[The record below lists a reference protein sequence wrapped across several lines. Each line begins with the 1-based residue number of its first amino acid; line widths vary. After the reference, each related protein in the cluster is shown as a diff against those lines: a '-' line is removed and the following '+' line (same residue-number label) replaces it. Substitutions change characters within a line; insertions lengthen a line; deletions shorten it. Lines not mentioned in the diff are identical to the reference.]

1 MLTAIVPL
9 PAPPGV
15 GPLPHAALYRRCD
28 LSGLPF
34 ATTAELEAA
43 DGTVGQERA
52 VDAIGMGLGL
62 RRKGYNIFAVGSPGT
77 GKKTIIDR
85 LTRERARS
93 EPAPADR
100 AYVNNFVDP
109 DKPRA
114 LALPPGRGTLLRQD
128 MRTLVDELRTALP
141 AAFESDDYRS
151 RRQAIDNLFKQQQ
164 QEAFSKVEE
173 HAKERSIG
181 ILRTPLGLGLAPLRN
196 GEVMPKEEFE
206 KLPEDDQKRIQDGM
220 SEIHAEL
227 ELVMQQGPK
236 AEGER
241 RDKLKELNE
250 EVTRFAIGFR
260 LEGLKRRYA
269 DLPAVVDY
277 LQTVERDLAENT
289 EPFLMQGEADQEGMA
304 GPSARR
310 RGSHVGHF
318 DRYQVNLIVDHAARP
333 GAPVIEEDH
342 PTLQNLI
349 GRVEYRSE
357 YGSLVTDF
365 TMIKPGALHEANG
378 GYLVL
383 DARRVLLQPFAW
395 EELKRT
401 LRAGEIQIRSV
412 PDLLGVA
419 SAMTLQPEAI
429 PLAVKVILTGDHYL
443 YYLLASLDPDFRE
456 MFKIAADFNDDLPR
470 DATTERSFAQLLG
483 SIARDESLRPLDRE
497 AVARLIEQGA
507 RLAGDAEKMTAQVE
521 VIADLVRE
529 ADHLAEI
536 AGREAIGLSEIS
548 QAIDLQIRR
557 ASRLRERLQEEIH
570 RGTILIDTKGVRV
583 GQVNGLS
590 VLQLAGFMFGRPS
603 RISARVRLGKGEVV
617 DIEREV
623 ELGGPIHSK
632 GVMILAGFLGGRF
645 GRERPLALSV
655 SLVFEQSYGGVEGD
669 SASMGE
675 LCAILSALADQPI
688 RQGIAIT
695 GSVNQNGDA
704 QAIGGVNE
712 KIEGFFDVCRD
723 TGLDGQQ
730 GVVIPASN
738 VKHLMLRADVVKAVE
753 EGRFSVFAVSS
764 VDQAMAVLTG
774 VEAGS
779 SDEAGHFPD
788 GSVNRRIETQLDA
801 MAERVRRFNA
811 REQAVAGHA
820 SR

>member
-1 MLTAIVPL
+1 MSTAIAPL
-9 PAPPGV
+9 PATPGV
-15 GPLPHAALYRRCD
+15 APLPHAALYRRCD
-28 LSGLPF
+28 PARLTF

-43 DGTVGQERA
+43 DGAVGQERA

-62 RRKGYNIFAVGSPGT
+62 RRKGYNIFAVGSSGT

-93 EPAPADR
+93 EPAPVDR

-109 DKPRA
+109 GKPRA
-114 LALPPGRGTLLRQD
+114 LALPPGRGTVLRQD

-151 RRQAIDNLFKQQQ
+151 RRQAIDNLFRRQQE
-164 QEAFSKVEE
+164 EAFSKVEQK
-173 HAKERSIG
+173 AKERNIG
-181 ILRTPLGLGLAPLRN
+181 ILRTPLGLGLAPLRD

-206 KLPEDDQKRIQDGM
+206 KLPEDEQKRIQDAM
-220 SEIHAEL
+220 NETHAEL

-236 AEGER
+236 AESER
-241 RDKLKELNE
+241 RDKLRELNE
-250 EVTRFAIGFR
+250 EITRFAIGFR
-260 LEGLKRRYA
+260 LEGLRRRYA

-277 LQTVERDLAENT
+277 LQTVEKDLAENS
-289 EPFLMQGEADQEGMA
+289 EPFLMQGEAGQEGA
-304 GPSARR
+304 TGPSVRR
-310 RGSHVGHF
+310 RGAHVGHF
-318 DRYQVNLIVDHAARP
+318 DRYQVNLIVDHADRP

-401 LRAGEIQIRSV
+401 LRAGEVQIRSV

-419 SAMTLQPEAI
+419 SAVTLEPEAI

-443 YYLLASLDPDFRE
+443 YYLLASFDPDFRE
-456 MFKIAADFNDDLPR
+456 LFKIAADFDDDLPR
-470 DATTERSFAQLLG
+470 DATTEGNFARLLG
-483 SIARDESLRPLDRE
+483 SIARGEGLRPLDRA

-521 VIADLVRE
+521 VIADLMRE
-529 ADHLAEI
+529 ADHLAGT
-536 AGREAIGLSEIS
+536 AGRETIGLPEID
-548 QAIDLQIRR
+548 QAIALQIRR
-557 ASRLRERLQEEIH
+557 ASRLRERVQEEIH
-570 RGTILIDTKGVRV
+570 RGTILIDTKGARV

-623 ELGGPIHSK
+623 DLGGPIHSK
-632 GVMILAGFLGGRF
+632 GVMILGGFLGGRF

-675 LCAILSALADQPI
+675 LCAILSALADLPI
-688 RQGIAIT
+688 RQGLAIT

-723 TGLDGQQ
+723 AGLDGQQ
-730 GVVIPASN
+730 GVIIPASN
-738 VKHLMLRADVVKAVE
+738 VKHLMLRTDVVKAVE
-753 EGRFSVFAVSS
+753 EGRFNVFAVSN

-774 VEAGS
+774 VDAGV
-779 SDEAGHFPD
+779 SDETGHFPD
-788 GSVNRRIETQLDA
+788 GSVNRRIEAQLDA
-801 MAERVRRFNA
+801 MADRVRRFNA
-811 REQAVAGHA
+811 REQAEADHA
-820 SR
+820 PR